1 MNGTTPFRDTIFE
14 TAGVFAQAVNNTAQ
28 SLIKSTVEGIRE
40 KGAGASEASN
50 GVNYEWVKGLVG
62 KKEWRIPC
70 LDVLV
75 RI

>member
-1 MNGTTPFRDTIFE
+1 MFE
-14 TAGVFAQAVNNTAQ
+14 TASIIASAVNSTAET
-28 SLIKSTVEGIRE
+28 ITKAAVDGIRR
-40 KGAGASEASN
+40 KALSVSQAN
-50 GVNYEWVKGLVG
+50 GGTGFEWAKGLIG

>member
-1 MNGTTPFRDTIFE
+1 MSAANHT
-14 TAGVFAQAVNNTAQ
+14 AQAVVKGVVDGLRERTMGGEQ
-28 SLIKSTVEGIRE
+28 SG
-40 KGAGASEASN
+40 GAG
-50 GVNYEWVKGLVG
+50 YEWVKGLLG

>member
-1 MNGTTPFRDTIFE
+1 MFARA
-14 TAGVFAQAVNNTAQ
+14 AGQTAQAVLKA
-28 SLIKSTVEGIRE
+28 TVDGVRDRTSIGSGQGSGT
-40 KGAGASEASN
+40 GAG
-50 GVNYEWVKGLVG
+50 YEWVRGLLG